1 MNLQSTGEEDLGT
14 LEGEFHQLLAARDR
28 EELVRCIRLLGMYL
42 ALYKNCYGEI
52 GEARCAALLDPLL
65 GDGELAALVGTGLL
79 EASAM
84 LRLVGGDRV
93 LN

>member
-1 MNLQSTGEEDLGT
+1 MEVQNSGDGDLHL
-14 LEGEFHQLLAARDR
+14 LEGEFHQLLAARGRD
-28 EELVRCIRLLGMYL
+28 ELVRCIRLLGMYL

-52 GEARCAALLDPLL
+52 GEARFAVLLDPLV

-79 EASAM
+79 EANAM
-84 LRLVGGDRV
+84 LRLVAGDRV